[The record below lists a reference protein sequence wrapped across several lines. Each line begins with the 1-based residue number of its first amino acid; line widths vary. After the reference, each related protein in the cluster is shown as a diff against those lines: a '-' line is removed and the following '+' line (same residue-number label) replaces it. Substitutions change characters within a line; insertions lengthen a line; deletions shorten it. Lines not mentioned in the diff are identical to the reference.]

1 MLILFRHNAK
11 KYAYDTA
18 SGALVTLTALG
29 RRMLEAL
36 TPPMGS
42 VCPTALRYELAK
54 YDSADVEE
62 TYAMLYEKAAN
73 GVIFAP
79 ENGVLR
85 TPDTE
90 DIDTARAALTAAA
103 EQLQA
108 PVSVT
113 GAHAEIAQEILAP
126 KGLFSDKF

>member
-18 SGALVTLTALG
+18 SGALIPLTALAK
-29 RRMLEAL
+29 RMLEAIE
-36 TPPMGS
+36 PPLGA

-62 TYAMLYEKAAN
+62 TYAELYDKAAN

-79 ENGVLR
+79 ENGVLV
-85 TPDTE
+85 TPDT
-90 DIDTARAALTAAA
+90 DADTAREALLAAA
-103 EQLQA
+103 EALTA

-113 GAHAEIAQEILAP
+113 GAHTALAQEILRA
-126 KGLFSDKF
+126 KGLLKDLI